1 MPALAMTDDLA
12 SFRRRIDAI
21 DDRLLALLGERF
33 AVIREVAAHKA
44 PRGIPAVIP
53 ERVAEVRER
62 CAGEAPR
69 HGLDPDA
76 VRRLYDLLIGEACRL
91 EDKLIADWRDNADSS
106 SGGEAQDDETP

>member
-1 MPALAMTDDLA
+1 MTDLNQTDLGQTDLA
-12 SFRRRIDAI
+12 RFRRRIDAI

-33 AVIREVAAHKA
+33 TVIREVAAYKA

-69 HGLDPDA
+69 HGLDPD
-76 VRRLYDLLIGEACRL
+76 VVCRLYDLLIDEACRL
-91 EDKLIADWRDNADSS
+91 EEQLMAGK
-106 SGGEAQDDETP
+106 TPTG

>member
-1 MPALAMTDDLA
+1 MTDLNQTDLGQTDLA
-12 SFRRRIDAI
+12 RFRRRIDAI

-33 AVIREVAAHKA
+33 TVIREVAAYKA

-69 HGLDPDA
+69 HGLDPDV
-76 VRRLYDLLIGEACRL
+76 VRRLYDLLIDEACRL
-91 EDKLIADWRDNADSS
+91 EEQLMAGK
-106 SGGEAQDDETP
+106 TPTG

>member
-1 MPALAMTDDLA
+1 VTDLA

-44 PRGIPAVIP
+44 RRGIPALIP
-53 ERVAEVRER
+53 ERVAEVLER

-69 HGLDPDA
+69 HGLDADV
-76 VRRLYDLLIGEACRL
+76 VRRLYDLLIREACRL
-91 EDKLIADWRDNADSS
+91 EEELMADR
-106 SGGEAQDDETP
+106 GGSRRTEGPQSPPGCRR

>member
-1 MPALAMTDDLA
+1 MTDPDQTDPNLTDLGQTDLA
-12 SFRRRIDAI
+12 HFRRRIDTI
-21 DDRLLALLGERF
+21 DDRLLAVLGERF
-33 AVIREVAAHKA
+33 AVIREVAAYKA

-69 HGLDPDA
+69 HGLDPDV

-91 EDKLIADWRDNADSS
+91 EEDLMAGKTRV
-106 SGGEAQDDETP
+106 G

>member
-1 MPALAMTDDLA
+1 MTNSYPTDPEQTELGG
-12 SFRRRIDAI
+12 FRRRIDAI

-33 AVIREVAAHKA
+33 AVIREVAAYKA

-69 HGLDPDA
+69 HGLDPDV
-76 VRRLYDLLIGEACRL
+76 VRRLYDLLIDEACRL
-91 EDKLIADWRDNADSS
+91 EEQLMAGK
-106 SGGEAQDDETP
+106 TPTG

>member
-1 MPALAMTDDLA
+1 MTDLA

-33 AVIREVAAHKA
+33 AVIREVAAYKA
-44 PRGIPAVIP
+44 PRGIPALIP

-69 HGLDPDA
+69 HGLDADV

-91 EDKLIADWRDNADSS
+91 EEELMADR
-106 SGGEAQDDETP
+106 AQPR